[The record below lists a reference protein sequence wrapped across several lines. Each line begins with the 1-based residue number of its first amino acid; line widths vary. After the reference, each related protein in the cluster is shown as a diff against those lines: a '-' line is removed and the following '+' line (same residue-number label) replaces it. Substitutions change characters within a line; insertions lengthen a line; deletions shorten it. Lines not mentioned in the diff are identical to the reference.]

1 MDSFFSIS
9 LFLFFFFFF
18 SFFMI
23 SNSQQQ
29 QPATSLSFNFTGFP
43 AASCTSDIR
52 LYGNATCLDS
62 SIIVTDNG
70 TWRTGHAVYSRPFT
84 LWSNSS
90 AGSLLVADFTTDFV
104 FSIDAGRN
112 DSHGDGLTFYLSNLD
127 YQIPS
132 GRAGGSIGLALN
144 NMSLNASSNPFV
156 AVEFDTFANEWDVP
170 HEEHVGF
177 DLSSAESVK
186 TAAWNGT
193 LLDGRRL
200 DARITYNSVAR
211 NLCVYYPGF
220 SDNQLV
226 VSRQEL
232 CHQLDLT
239 DYLKESVNVGF
250 SASTGEAT
258 EFHRVHSWSFSSN
271 LVPRPIPAPPM
282 GSTPGDRG
290 KDYTAGIAIGVAVG
304 TGSCFAI
311 LLLGGLGLFLF
322 WRRNKN
328 RNNRGNEL
336 VRVNGARN
344 IPREALDRATNNF
357 SEDEKLGEGG
367 FGAVFRGYLDDLNM
381 FVAVKR
387 ILRGAVQG
395 VQEYANEIMIIS
407 QLRHKNLVQLIGWC
421 HEKRELLLVYEY
433 MENRSLDFHIFDEEK
448 FLDWNKRYRVAQGL
462 ASALHYLHEECNQCV
477 LHRDIKANNVMLDA
491 NFNPKLGDFGL
502 ARLVDHDAA
511 SQTLLGGTRGYM
523 APECLERGKTSKE
536 SDVYGFG
543 VVALELATGRRPFVE
558 IDDDS
563 EGDMMHIARWVW
575 ELYGRARILDGVDR
589 KLKGKFNEDQA
600 EQLMVVGL
608 WCCHPGPRL
617 RPSIRMVMDM
627 LNFSSPLP
635 NLPLKFP
642 GSVHSTPS
650 KLFSSF
656 SLSTVNSTIPEEPY
670 RSTAETSTDSSSRD
684 GLLKTDV
691 KSRPQSSTD
700 PFVRHTKGGISDGRA
715 GSAGFPRNP
724 HPTFFD
730 SV

>member
-1 MDSFFSIS
+1 MDSFISFS
-9 LFLFFFFFF
+9 LLLFF
-18 SFFMI
+18 SFFTK
-23 SNSQQQ
+23 SNSQES
-29 QPATSLSFNFTGFP
+29 ASLSFNFTAFP

-52 LYGNATCLDS
+52 LSGNATCVDS
-62 SIIVTDNG
+62 SILVTDNG
-70 TWRTGHAVYSRPFT
+70 TWRTGHAVYSRPLT
-84 LWSNSS
+84 LWTNSS
-90 AGSLLVADFTTDFV
+90 SALLVADFTTDFV

-112 DSHGDGLTFYLSNLD
+112 DSHGDGLAFYLSNLD

-132 GRAGGSIGLALN
+132 GRTGGAMGLALN
-144 NMSLNASSNPFV
+144 NMSLDSSSNPFV

-170 HEEHVGF
+170 HEEHVGV
-177 DLSSAESVK
+177 DVNSAISKK
-186 TAAWNGT
+186 TAAWNGS

-211 NLCVYYPGF
+211 SLCVYYPGF
-220 SDNQLV
+220 SNNQLA

-232 CHQLDLT
+232 CHELDLT
-239 DYLKESVNVGF
+239 EHLNGSVNVGF

-271 LVPRPIPAPPM
+271 LVVRPVPVPPT
-282 GSTPGDRG
+282 GSPPGARG

-328 RNNRGNEL
+328 NRSGNEF

-344 IPREALDRATNNF
+344 ISREALDRATNNF

-367 FGAVFRGYLDDLNM
+367 FGAVFRGYVDDLNM

-387 ILRGAVQG
+387 ILRGAAQG
-395 VQEYANEIMIIS
+395 VQDYANEIMIIS

-433 MENRSLDFHIFDEEK
+433 MENRSLDFHIFDEEN
-448 FLDWNKRYRVAQGL
+448 FLDWNKRYKVAQGL

-543 VVALELATGRRPFVE
+543 VVALEIATGRRPFVE
-558 IDDDS
+558 IENDS
-563 EGDMMHIARWVW
+563 DGDMVHIARWVW
-575 ELYGRARILDGVDR
+575 ELYGRGRILDAVDR
-589 KLKGKFNEDQA
+589 KLKGKFNEEQA
-600 EQLMVVGL
+600 EHLMVVGL
-608 WCCHPGPRL
+608 WCCHPSPRL
-617 RPSIRMVMDM
+617 RPSIRMAMEM
-627 LNFSSPLP
+627 LNFSSILP

-650 KLFSSF
+650 KLFSSL
-656 SLSTVNSTIPEEPY
+656 SLTTVNSTIPEEAF
-670 RSTAETSTDSSSRD
+670 RSRAGSSTDDSNSKD
-684 GLLKTDV
+684 GLLMTDAKL
-691 KSRPQSSTD
+691 KSQSSTD
-700 PFVRHTKGGISDGRA
+700 PFVRHSKGG
-715 GSAGFPRNP
+715 GSSTFPRNP